1 MKNSFLIC
9 FHLIG
14 RDRWSLG
21 YQDNLVSVTN
31 GSVFLP
37 GTSCHLPWE
46 QTWDTVL
53 GLAVNGEIFFCLQS
67 LRIAF
72 ERHCA
77 VVNTGR
83 ILKLFSF
90 FVARFFESGKC
101 FVLFVILQHQH
112 SPEVGRRQGRTQ
124 PRRPP
129 REHSPAYGLALDF
142 RLPEQRENKFLV
154 CSTAWF
160 MVNCRGRARKWVQQ
174 SRLTWQLYFTEF
186 QGLRA
191 SLSMCSAF
199 LRVFHVLVKER
210 WSCCICIQTT
220 EQKRSYKGTHGQH
233 QCFLKENILMLS
245 ECHIWNTWNLFP
257 YINKKIISPEK
268 GKNTFWKLFY
278 KLLYIILGRA

>member
-90 FVARFFESGKC
+90 FVARFFWVRKMFCVICNSPTPAFTRSRKEARKNTAPQAPEGAQPCLRAC
-101 FVLFVILQHQH
+101 FGLQAARAKREQVFGVFNGLVYGEL
-112 SPEVGRRQGRTQ
+112 SRQG
-124 PRRPP
+124 
-129 REHSPAYGLALDF
+129 
-142 RLPEQRENKFLV
+142 
-154 CSTAWF
+154 
-160 MVNCRGRARKWVQQ
+160 
-174 SRLTWQLYFTEF
+174 
-186 QGLRA
+186 
-191 SLSMCSAF
+191 
-199 LRVFHVLVKER
+199 
-210 WSCCICIQTT
+210 
-220 EQKRSYKGTHGQH
+220 
-233 QCFLKENILMLS
+233 
-245 ECHIWNTWNLFP
+245 
-257 YINKKIISPEK
+257 
-268 GKNTFWKLFY
+268 
-278 KLLYIILGRA
+278 